1 MSMHHRVRFVLL
13 AAAFLL
19 QAALLRAQYVEP
31 PLSGAVLDE
40 VVDLVGAQY
49 WRELPRDSVRELVR
63 NGGLQSLDPY
73 SRVFSPP
80 DWADMR
86 QNIAGYFG
94 GIGVMLEEDS
104 VRNEI
109 RVKGVLRNS
118 PALAA
123 GILSGDLLAEIEGRS
138 TGALGI
144 DDIVGMMRGAVGD
157 TLRLAVRRG
166 SHSTP
171 LRFSI
176 AREVIHTP
184 SVRGWSRDETGVWH
198 YFLDGTDGLAYLRI
212 THFSETTVS
221 EFDAALAVIERSSAR
236 GLVLDL
242 RENSG
247 GLFMAAIGVADRL
260 LDSGLLV
267 TVRGRSSRDTAHT
280 AEEGKATSVPIAM
293 LINALTASSGEILA
307 SALQDNRRVTTI
319 GARSYG
325 KGLVQKLY
333 GLADSVSGVM
343 LTTAAYIRPS
353 GKPIERHLAGADTAA
368 GGVWPDPGMT
378 VPDNDAQAAAEITR
392 LLETDATANFA
403 HVKIA
408 GISPAEDR
416 ALALACRILSQ
427 QLKQ

>member
-1 MSMHHRVRFVLL
+1 MSMHHSVRFVLL
-13 AAAFLL
+13 ASFVLL
-19 QAALLRAQYVEP
+19 QAVLLRAQRIEP
-31 PLSGAVLDE
+31 PLSGATLDE

-94 GIGVMLEEDS
+94 GIGVLLEEDS

-109 RVKGVLRNS
+109 RVKGVLLHS

-123 GILSGDLLAEIEGRS
+123 GILSGDVLAEIESQPIGDR
-138 TGALGI
+138 GI
-144 DDIVGMMRGAVGD
+144 DDIVGMMRGTVGD
-157 TLRLAVRRG
+157 TLRLAFRRA
-166 SHSTP
+166 SHSSL
-171 LRFSI
+171 LRYSI
-176 AREVIHTP
+176 ARDVIRTP
-184 SVRGWSRDETGVWH
+184 SVRGWSRDETGAWQ
-198 YFLDGTDGLAYLRI
+198 YFLEGTDGLAYLRV

-242 RENSG
+242 RDNTG

-267 TVRGRSSRDTAHT
+267 TVRGRISADTAHT
-280 AEEGKATSVPIAM
+280 AEHGKATSVPIAM

-378 VPDNDAQAAAEITR
+378 VPDSDAQSAAEITR
-392 LLETDATANFA
+392 LLETDATANVA
-403 HVKIA
+403 HVKIT
-408 GISPAEDR
+408 GISLAEDR
-416 ALALACRILSQ
+416 ALALACRALSQ
-427 QLKQ
+427 RIRQ

>member
-1 MSMHHRVRFVLL
+1 MSRHHIIRFVLL
-13 AAAFLL
+13 AAFVLL
-19 QAALLRAQYVEP
+19 EAGLLRAQYIEP
-31 PLSGAVLDE
+31 PLSGATLDE

-63 NGGLQSLDPY
+63 YGGLQSLDPY
-73 SRVFSPP
+73 SRVFSPT
-80 DWADMR
+80 DWTDMR
-86 QNIAGYFG
+86 HNIAGHFG

-109 RVKGVLRNS
+109 RVKGVLRSS

-123 GILSGDLLAEIEGRS
+123 GIQSGDVLAEIEGQPIGDR
-138 TGALGI
+138 GI
-144 DDIVGMMRGAVGD
+144 DDIVGLMRGKVGD
-157 TLRLAVRRG
+157 TLRIAVRRT
-166 SHSTP
+166 SHSSP

-176 AREVIHTP
+176 ARDVIHTP
-184 SVRGWSRDETGVWH
+184 SIRGWSRDETGAWQ
-198 YFLDGTDGLAYLRI
+198 YFLEGTDGLAYLRI
-212 THFSETTVS
+212 TQFTENTVS
-221 EFDAALAVIERSSAR
+221 EFNAALAVIERSSAR

-242 RENSG
+242 RENIG

-267 TVRGRSSRDTAHT
+267 TVRGRIAPDTAHI
-280 AEEGKATSVPIAM
+280 AERGKATAVPIAM
-293 LINALTASSGEILA
+293 LINGFTASSGEILA

-353 GKPIERHLAGADTAA
+353 GRPIERHLAGADTAA

-378 VPDNDAQAAAEITR
+378 VPDKDEQSAAEITR

-403 HVKIA
+403 QVKIA
-408 GISPAEDR
+408 GIPPAEDR
-416 ALALACRILSQ
+416 ALALACKVLLQ
-427 QLKQ
+427 QIKQ